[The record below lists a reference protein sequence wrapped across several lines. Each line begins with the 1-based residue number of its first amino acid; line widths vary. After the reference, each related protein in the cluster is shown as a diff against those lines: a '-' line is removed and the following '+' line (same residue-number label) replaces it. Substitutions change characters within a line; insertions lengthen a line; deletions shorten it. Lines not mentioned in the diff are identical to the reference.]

1 MHTNLIFSQ
10 GETTLAVSR
19 VLQALPH
26 DEAANHGYRYRVID
40 TSHPAICMFHMLAAW
55 MQGQVAVMVGNAETA
70 AEFLEPGSFVVVKNA
85 PFEKGKASV
94 KDDVVYAQM
103 QFPASS
109 IAPAAMVLSSG
120 TTGKPKGILLTRQG
134 IEASCDIL
142 VDIFKMTPDET
153 YGNLSPVHSMGGLRS
168 FMLAL
173 RYGCSIHFFT
183 NAKLQGVAYAQTV
196 LDSGCVVILTG
207 ASFVRLV
214 STSMNWLSFKS
225 SKLRAMM
232 SCGSLY
238 DEVASHAVQKQTGIE
253 VVNAYGQT
261 ETSGLVMCEALGVYR
276 PKRMPPPMK
285 HVRQHFRLI
294 EDDVYEL
301 GIEYPNSFHGYVGLA
316 PHIDPI
322 IWTGDYVQK
331 HPDGITFQGRQGH
344 AMKTTSADSWLFPEL
359 VENWLRD
366 MAQVKDASVRPLPD
380 HSGLWCVVHAD
391 QLPTDLKAR
400 LVAAIGKEYA
410 SIKMYA
416 GYVSR
421 TPAGK
426 LIDMKAHSPLA
437 PVFKA

>member
-1 MHTNLIFSQ
+1 MHTNLIYSQ
-10 GETTLAVSR
+10 GESTESVRR
-19 VLQALPH
+19 VLQALPL
-26 DEAANHGYRYRVID
+26 DAADNHGYPYRVVD
-40 TSHPAICMFHMLAAW
+40 STHPAICMYHVLAAW
-55 MQGQVAVMVGNAETA
+55 LQGQVVVLVGNVNTA
-70 AEFLEPGSFVVVKNA
+70 ADFLEPGSYVVVKDA
-85 PFEKGKASV
+85 PFDSMHESELDTV
-94 KDDVVYAQM
+94 SYTHM
-103 QFPASS
+103 RFPSPS
-109 IAPAAMVLSSG
+109 TAPAAVVLSSG

-173 RYGCSIHFFT
+173 RYGCNIHFFT
-183 NAKLQGVAYAQTV
+183 NANLQGVAYAQAV
-196 LDSGCVVILTG
+196 LDSGCAVILTG

-214 STSMNWLSFKS
+214 GTSMNWLSFTS

-285 HVRQHFRLI
+285 NVRQHFRLI
-294 EDDVYEL
+294 EGDVYEL
-301 GIEYPNSFHGYVGLA
+301 GIEYPYSFYGYVGHE
-316 PHIDPI
+316 PQIDSV
-322 IWTGDYVQK
+322 IWTGDYIQK
-331 HPDGITFQGRQGH
+331 HADGISFQGRQGH
-344 AMKTTSADSWLFPEL
+344 AMKTTSADRWLFPET

-366 MAQVKDASVRPLPD
+366 VAQVKDASVRPLPD

-391 QLPTDLKAR
+391 ELPADLKTR
-400 LVAAIGKEYA
+400 LIDAIGKEYA
-410 SIKMYA
+410 SIKLYA
-416 GYVSR
+416 GQVSR

-426 LIDMKAHSPLA
+426 LIDMKAHAQNA